1 MPWPWPSLAAVGD
14 NGRVIT
20 RRRFVGS
27 FLALVVSAGLAAGCD
42 EQAKQRVLLISLDG
56 FRWDYR
62 DRFDTPSLDA
72 LAAAGV
78 AARMMQPGFPTKT
91 FPNHFTLVTG
101 LVPDH
106 HGIVSNTMRDPAIP
120 GVTFSMA
127 NHDAV
132 VDPRWWQAEPIWTT
146 LEKAGRPTAPFL
158 WPGSEAPIG
167 GVMPTHWV
175 RYQQDLTDE
184 ERTALLI
191 SLLEKPEAEWPD
203 FATLY
208 WHHVDSVTH
217 RHGPDS
223 PEARAAAES
232 VDKAVG
238 ALVARIRALDT
249 RGSWNVIVVS
259 DHGMSQQSPDRVIYL
274 EDYIDL
280 DVVDVIDS
288 SPNLG
293 VFPKTQTVD
302 EVYARLKGSHP
313 HLSVY
318 RPGEIPARLQYG
330 THRRVPPIFVSADDG
345 WGVYAR
351 RREGWSPGSGGAH
364 GYDNALESMQALFV
378 AAGPSL
384 KRGVRIERMRSVDIY
399 ELMARILDV
408 TPRPNDGDPSVA
420 GRFLR

>member
-1 MPWPWPSLAAVGD
+1 M
-14 NGRVIT
+14 IT
-20 RRRFVGS
+20 RRQFTVSLLAVFV
-27 FLALVVSAGLAAGCD
+27 AAGLVAGCD

-56 FRWDYR
+56 CRWDYR

-78 AARMMQPGFPTKT
+78 SAGKMQPGFPSKT

-120 GVTFSMA
+120 GVTFSMS
-127 NHDAV
+127 NRDAV
-132 VDPRWWQAEPIWTT
+132 VDPRWWPAEPIWTT

-167 GVMPTHWV
+167 GVMPRHWV
-175 RYQQDLTDE
+175 KYEQDLTDE
-184 ERTALLI
+184 QRTALVTN
-191 SLLEKPEAEWPD
+191 LLEKPEAEWPD
-203 FATLY
+203 FMTLY
-208 WHHVDSVTH
+208 WHQIDSVTH
-217 RHGPDS
+217 RHGPES
-223 PEARAAAES
+223 AEARAAVES

-238 ALVARIRALDT
+238 VLLARIRGLDT

-280 DVVDVIDS
+280 ATVDTVDS

-293 VFPKTQTVD
+293 VFPKTLSVD
-302 EVYARLKGSHP
+302 DVYAQLKDKHP
-313 HLSVY
+313 HLQVF
-318 RPGEIPARLQYG
+318 RPQEIPARLQYG
-330 THRRVPPIFVSADDG
+330 TNPRVPPIFVMADDG
-345 WGVYAR
+345 WGVFPR

-364 GYDNALESMQALFV
+364 GYDNAAESMQALFV
-378 AAGPSL
+378 AAGSSL
-384 KRGVRIERMRSVDIY
+384 KRGERIERMRSVDVY
-399 ELMARILDV
+399 ELICRILDV
-408 TPRPNDGDPSVA
+408 TPRTNDGDPSVA
-420 GRFLR
+420 RGFLR